1 MDDSP
6 KKLQGGA
13 AFDSLLGK
21 LVKVPKKEVE
31 RKERALKKSRAKKRE
46 SGTQDDSASK

>member
-21 LVKVPKKEVE
+21 LAKVPKKEVE
-31 RKERALKKSRAKKRE
+31 RKERALKKSRAKKRKP
-46 SGTQDDSASK
+46 GDQDGSASK